1 MSKVLLVKC
10 EEAVYRIIIIII
22 MNTNIAHSI
31 SVGLEEIRE
40 EWKNIAAETKNAYL
54 IEKLNKKV

>member
-1 MSKVLLVKC
+1 
-10 EEAVYRIIIIII
+10 

-40 EWKNIAAETKNAYL
+40 EWKNIAAETKNTYL
-54 IEKLNKKV
+54 IEKLNKQVWVITL